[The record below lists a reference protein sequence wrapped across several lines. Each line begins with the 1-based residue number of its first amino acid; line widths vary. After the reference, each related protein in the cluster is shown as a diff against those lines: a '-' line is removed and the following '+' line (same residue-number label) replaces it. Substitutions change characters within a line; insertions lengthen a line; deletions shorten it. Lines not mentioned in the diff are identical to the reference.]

1 MIQPIPHPLS
11 GLSYIPAPRYAAE
24 MLDSRL
30 SRPPEPGFPEGYTGQ
45 LLTAVKM
52 EFFCRLQPKVTE
64 NKNLHD
70 CKDDRT
76 HI

>member
-1 MIQPIPHPLS
+1 MIQPIPRPQS
-11 GLSYIPAPRYAAE
+11 ALSYIPAPRYAAE

-52 EFFCRLQPKVTE
+52 AFFCLLQPKVAE
-64 NKNLHD
+64 NKNLYS